1 MLSKGENLFF
11 IFPFHS
17 KLVQIKHKKRE
28 KKKKEK
34 NSPEANFPQ
43 HAGLIFSQSK
53 VSTELNP
60 CCPVCLGVC

>member
-1 MLSKGENLFF
+1 MGEFVFF
-11 IFPFHS
+11 LPFHIL
-17 KLVQIKHKKRE
+17 LVQMKQQQQKS
-28 KKKKEK
+28 
-34 NSPEANFPQ
+34 SPEADFPQ